1 VAAARGADVV
11 AADLD
16 PLEVLRRR
24 HHLAQPLA
32 VGGLEP
38 VLLGQ
43 GQPRIG
49 DAVGELVAQPLQ
61 LPEVEQPRCGRD
73 RGDAVTDLDPAEA
86 LGEESGQPLLEGA
99 DLAPQLTPRGT
110 LVDVDAKPREAVS

>member
-1 VAAARGADVV
+1 VATARGADVV

-24 HHLAQPLA
+24 HHFGQQLA

-43 GQPRIG
+43 GQARLS
-49 DAVGELVAQPLQ
+49 DAVGELVTQALQ
-61 LPEVEQPRCGRD
+61 LPKV
-73 RGDAVTDLDPAEA
+73 
-86 LGEESGQPLLEGA
+86 
-99 DLAPQLTPRGT
+99 
-110 LVDVDAKPREAVS
+110 K